1 MADNWRPLRST
12 RKREVESMISGAVR
26 IENAIW
32 HRIGDRVVVISN
44 DGGATHVLNKT
55 AAFIWDICGDGCEI
69 DEITKQLCDHFD
81 VSFEEA
87 RVDVAEI
94 IEKMVQ
100 AGIMKQTNKTTG
112 RAS

>member
-1 MADNWRPLRST
+1 
-12 RKREVESMISGAVR
+12 MISGAARV
-26 IENAIW
+26 EDAIW

-55 AAFIWDICGDGCEI
+55 AALIWDICEDGCGI
-69 DEITKQLCDHFD
+69 DEIAKQLCARFD

-87 RVDVAEI
+87 RADATEI

-100 AGIMKQTNKTTG
+100 AGIMKQTNKTTDQAG
-112 RAS
+112 

>member
-1 MADNWRPLRST
+1 
-12 RKREVESMISGAVR
+12 MISGAARV
-26 IENAIW
+26 EDAIW
-32 HRIGDRVVVISN
+32 NRIGDRVVVISN

-55 AAFIWDICGDGCEI
+55 AAFIWDICEDGYGI
-69 DEITKQLCDHFD
+69 DEITKQLCDRFD

-87 RVDVAEI
+87 RVDVTEI

>member
-1 MADNWRPLRST
+1 
-12 RKREVESMISGAVR
+12 MISGAAR
-26 IENAIW
+26 IEDAIW

-55 AAFIWDICGDGCEI
+55 AAFIWDICEDGCRI

-87 RVDVAEI
+87 HADVTDF
-94 IEKMVQ
+94 IEKLVQ